1 MAISK
6 STKDNWESEIN
17 KKGGVSIEKQLA
29 VPYTEEDSY
38 AALIKTVDKINYGKI
53 FDEDKESKAMLF
65 GIQQSVMARA
75 LNFKGYAYVEA
86 IGSDASM
93 LYLKVKKANADAII
107 EELFNL
113 FTDILEK
120 DYTKT
125 TTTESLIARTNVKGQ
140 DVETAVYGSDEY
152 NKIRYKNKNRGS
164 TWSGVI
170 TLIVGLVMFLGAA
183 SGNYVLRGTNSSE
196 ALLVV
201 SLLVMAYGGYK
212 IYSAT
217 KSNDAPNT
225 KNPQPV
231 KQNTKTLSEK
241 TSKPETEKRKVQSKT
256 TPKKTSKPE
265 PERKVHSK
273 TTPKKTSK
281 PEPERKVQSKT
292 SPTKTSNNNKT
303 IAIVAIAVI
312 ALIAIIGFGLINSG
326 SDNTYSDSSYNS
338 GQSGFGSSVDL
349 SNTKIIITDAHND
362 KAGWCFVWGYVDPI
376 PADSDYSMLRTY
388 YYDAKGKIITYHD
401 SQINQSS
408 QVGDSYI
415 LDDCDM
421 NHKKVAEVSVTLY
434 DSAHNNVT
442 TATSKVK

>member
-6 STKDNWESEIN
+6 SAKDNWESEIN
-17 KKGGVSIEKQLA
+17 KRGGVSIEKQLA

-241 TSKPETEKRKVQSKT
+241 TSKPE
-256 TPKKTSKPE
+256 
-265 PERKVHSK
+265 PERKVQSK

-338 GQSGFGSSVDL
+338 GQSGFGSSADL
-349 SNTKIIITDAHND
+349 SNTKIIITDAHDN
-362 KAGWCFVWGYVDPI
+362 AGWCFVWGYVDPV

-388 YYDAKGKIITYHD
+388 YYDAKGNIITYHD

>member
-1 MAISK
+1 
-6 STKDNWESEIN
+6 
-17 KKGGVSIEKQLA
+17 
-29 VPYTEEDSY
+29 
-38 AALIKTVDKINYGKI
+38 
-53 FDEDKESKAMLF
+53 
-65 GIQQSVMARA
+65 
-75 LNFKGYAYVEA
+75 
-86 IGSDASM
+86 
-93 LYLKVKKANADAII
+93 
-107 EELFNL
+107 
-113 FTDILEK
+113 
-120 DYTKT
+120 
-125 TTTESLIARTNVKGQ
+125 
-140 DVETAVYGSDEY
+140 
-152 NKIRYKNKNRGS
+152 
-164 TWSGVI
+164 
-170 TLIVGLVMFLGAA
+170 
-183 SGNYVLRGTNSSE
+183 
-196 ALLVV
+196 
-201 SLLVMAYGGYK
+201 MAYGGYK

-241 TSKPETEKRKVQSKT
+241 TSKPEPEKRKVQSKT

-265 PERKVHSK
+265 PEK
-273 TTPKKTSK
+273 
-281 PEPERKVQSKT
+281 RKVQSKT
-292 SPTKTSNNNKT
+292 TPKKTSNNNKT

-338 GQSGFGSSVDL
+338 GQSGFGSSADL
-349 SNTKIIITDAHND
+349 SNTKIIITDAHDN
-362 KAGWCFVWGYVDPI
+362 AGWCFVWGYVDPV

-388 YYDAKGKIITYHD
+388 YYDAKGNIITYHD

>member
-6 STKDNWESEIN
+6 SAKDNWESEIN

-241 TSKPETEKRKVQSKT
+241 TSKPE
-256 TPKKTSKPE
+256 

-312 ALIAIIGFGLINSG
+312 ALIAIIGFGLINSD

-338 GQSGFGSSVDL
+338 GQSGFGSSADL
-349 SNTKIIITDAHND
+349 SNTKIIITDAHDN
-362 KAGWCFVWGYVDPI
+362 AGWCFVWGYVDPV

-388 YYDAKGKIITYHD
+388 YYDAKGNIITYHD

>member
-164 TWSGVI
+164 AWSGVI

-241 TSKPETEKRKVQSKT
+241 TSKPETEKRKVQSET
-256 TPKKTSKPE
+256 TTKAQPE
-265 PERKVHSK
+265 K
-273 TTPKKTSK
+273 
-281 PEPERKVQSKT
+281 RKVQSKT
-292 SPTKTSNNNKT
+292 SPAKTSNNNKT

-338 GQSGFGSSVDL
+338 GQSGFGSSADL
-349 SNTKIIITDAHND
+349 SNTKIIITDAHDN
-362 KAGWCFVWGYVDPI
+362 AGWCFVWGYVDPV

-388 YYDAKGKIITYHD
+388 YYDAKGNIITYHD

-408 QVGDSYI
+408 KVGDSYI

>member
-6 STKDNWESEIN
+6 PTKDNWESEIN

-29 VPYTEEDSY
+29 VPYTEDDSY

-241 TSKPETEKRKVQSKT
+241 TSKPEPEKRKVQSKT
-256 TPKKTSKPE
+256 TPKKTSKL
-265 PERKVHSK
+265 
-273 TTPKKTSK
+273 
-281 PEPERKVQSKT
+281 EPERKVQSKT
-292 SPTKTSNNNKT
+292 TPKKTSNNNKT

-312 ALIAIIGFGLINSG
+312 ALIAIVGFGLINSG
-326 SDNTYSDSSYNS
+326 SDNTYSGSSYNS
-338 GQSGFGSSVDL
+338 GQSGFGSSADL
-349 SNTKIIITDAHND
+349 SNTKIIITDAHDN
-362 KAGWCFVWGYVDPI
+362 AGWCFVWGYVDPV

-388 YYDAKGKIITYHD
+388 YYDAKGNIITYHD

-408 QVGDSYI
+408 KVGDSYI

-421 NHKKVAEVSVTLY
+421 NKKKVAEVSVTLF

-442 TATSKVK
+442 TATYKVK

>member
-17 KKGGVSIEKQLA
+17 KRGGVSIEKQLA

-241 TSKPETEKRKVQSKT
+241 TSKPEPEKRKIQSET
-256 TPKKTSKPE
+256 TTKAQPKK
-265 PERKVHSK
+265 
-273 TTPKKTSK
+273 
-281 PEPERKVQSKT
+281 RKVQSKT
-292 SPTKTSNNNKT
+292 SPAKTSNNNKT

-338 GQSGFGSSVDL
+338 GQSGFGSSADL
-349 SNTKIIITDAHND
+349 SNTKIIITDAHDN
-362 KAGWCFVWGYVDPI
+362 AGWCFVWGYVDPV

-388 YYDAKGKIITYHD
+388 YYDAKGNIITYHD

>member
-29 VPYTEEDSY
+29 VPYTEDDSY

-256 TPKKTSKPE
+256 TPKKTSN
-265 PERKVHSK
+265 
-273 TTPKKTSK
+273 

-338 GQSGFGSSVDL
+338 GQSGFGSSADL
-349 SNTKIIITDAHND
+349 SNTKIIITDAHDN
-362 KAGWCFVWGYVDPI
+362 AGWCFVWGYVDPV

>member
-256 TPKKTSKPE
+256 
-265 PERKVHSK
+265 
-273 TTPKKTSK
+273 
-281 PEPERKVQSKT
+281 

-338 GQSGFGSSVDL
+338 GQSGFGSSADL
-349 SNTKIIITDAHND
+349 SNTKIIITDAHDN
-362 KAGWCFVWGYVDPI
+362 AGWCFVWGYVDPV

-388 YYDAKGKIITYHD
+388 YYDAKGNIITYHD

>member
-29 VPYTEEDSY
+29 VPYTDEDSY

-75 LNFKGYAYVEA
+75 LNFKGYAYVES

-93 LYLKVKKANADAII
+93 LYMKVKKANADAII

-241 TSKPETEKRKVQSKT
+241 TSKPEPEKRKVQSET
-256 TPKKTSKPE
+256 TTKAQPE
-265 PERKVHSK
+265 K
-273 TTPKKTSK
+273 
-281 PEPERKVQSKT
+281 RKVQSKT

-326 SDNTYSDSSYNS
+326 SDNTYSCSSYNS
-338 GQSGFGSSVDL
+338 GQSGFGSSADL
-349 SNTKIIITDAHND
+349 SNTKIIITDAHDNS
-362 KAGWCFVWGYVDPI
+362 GWCFVWGYVDPV

-388 YYDAKGKIITYHD
+388 YYDAKGNIITYHD

>member
-6 STKDNWESEIN
+6 SAKDNWESEIN
-17 KKGGVSIEKQLA
+17 KRGGVSIEKQLA

-241 TSKPETEKRKVQSKT
+241 TSKPEPEKRKVQSETTTKAQPEKRKVQSETTTKAQPEKRKVQSKT
-256 TPKKTSKPE
+256 
-265 PERKVHSK
+265 
-273 TTPKKTSK
+273 
-281 PEPERKVQSKT
+281 
-292 SPTKTSNNNKT
+292 SPAKTSNNNKT
-303 IAIVAIAVI
+303 IAIVAIAAI
-312 ALIAIIGFGLINSG
+312 ALIAIVGFGLINSG

-338 GQSGFGSSVDL
+338 GQSGFGSSADL
-349 SNTKIIITDAHND
+349 SNTKIIITDAHDN
-362 KAGWCFVWGYVDPI
+362 AGWCFVWGYVDPV

-388 YYDAKGKIITYHD
+388 YYDAKGNIITYHD

>member
-164 TWSGVI
+164 AWSGVI

-241 TSKPETEKRKVQSKT
+241 TSKPETEKRKVQSET
-256 TPKKTSKPE
+256 TTKAQPE
-265 PERKVHSK
+265 KRKVQSE
-273 TTPKKTSK
+273 TTTKAQ
-281 PEPERKVQSKT
+281 PEKRKVQSKT
-292 SPTKTSNNNKT
+292 SPAKTSNNNKT

-338 GQSGFGSSVDL
+338 GQPGFGSSADL
-349 SNTKIIITDAHND
+349 SNTKIIITDAHDN
-362 KAGWCFVWGYVDPI
+362 AGWCFVWGYVDPV

-388 YYDAKGKIITYHD
+388 YYDAKGNIITYHD

-408 QVGDSYI
+408 KVGDSYI

>member
-241 TSKPETEKRKVQSKT
+241 TSKPE
-256 TPKKTSKPE
+256 
-265 PERKVHSK
+265 PERKVQSK

-312 ALIAIIGFGLINSG
+312 ALIAIVGFGLINSG

-338 GQSGFGSSVDL
+338 GQSGFGSSADL
-349 SNTKIIITDAHND
+349 SNTKIIITDAHDN
-362 KAGWCFVWGYVDPI
+362 AGWCFVWGYVDPV

-388 YYDAKGKIITYHD
+388 YYDAKGNIITYHD

>member
-152 NKIRYKNKNRGS
+152 NKNRYKNKNRGS
-164 TWSGVI
+164 AWSGVI

-241 TSKPETEKRKVQSKT
+241 TSKPEPEKRKIQSETTTKAQPEKRKVQSETTTKAQPEKRKVQSKT
-256 TPKKTSKPE
+256 
-265 PERKVHSK
+265 
-273 TTPKKTSK
+273 
-281 PEPERKVQSKT
+281 
-292 SPTKTSNNNKT
+292 SPAKTSNNNKT
-303 IAIVAIAVI
+303 IAIVAIAAI
-312 ALIAIIGFGLINSG
+312 ALIAIVGFGLINSG

-338 GQSGFGSSVDL
+338 GQSGFGSSADL

-415 LDDCDM
+415 LDGCDVDK
-421 NHKKVAEVSVTLY
+421 KKVSEVSVTLY

>member
-6 STKDNWESEIN
+6 SAKDNWESEIN

-241 TSKPETEKRKVQSKT
+241 TSKPEPEKRKVQSETTTKAQPEKRKVQSKT
-256 TPKKTSKPE
+256 
-265 PERKVHSK
+265 
-273 TTPKKTSK
+273 
-281 PEPERKVQSKT
+281 
-292 SPTKTSNNNKT
+292 SPAKTSNNNKT
-303 IAIVAIAVI
+303 IAIVAIAAI
-312 ALIAIIGFGLINSG
+312 ALIAIVGFGLINSG

-338 GQSGFGSSVDL
+338 GQPGFGSSVDL
-349 SNTKIIITDAHND
+349 SNTKIMITDAHND

-415 LDDCDM
+415 LDGCDVDK
-421 NHKKVAEVSVTLY
+421 KKVAEVSVTLY

>member
-164 TWSGVI
+164 AWSGVI

-241 TSKPETEKRKVQSKT
+241 TSKPETEKRKVQSET
-256 TPKKTSKPE
+256 TTKAQPE
-265 PERKVHSK
+265 KRKVQSE
-273 TTPKKTSK
+273 TTTKAQ
-281 PEPERKVQSKT
+281 PEKRKVQSKT
-292 SPTKTSNNNKT
+292 SPAKTSNNNKT

-338 GQSGFGSSVDL
+338 GQSGFGSSADL
-349 SNTKIIITDAHND
+349 SNTKIIITDAHDN
-362 KAGWCFVWGYVDPI
+362 AGWCFVWGYVDPV

-388 YYDAKGKIITYHD
+388 YYDAKGNIITYHD

-408 QVGDSYI
+408 KVGDSYI

>member
-17 KKGGVSIEKQLA
+17 KRGGVSIEKQLA

-65 GIQQSVMARA
+65 GIQQSVVARA

-241 TSKPETEKRKVQSKT
+241 TSKPEPEKRKVQSETTTKAQPEKRKVQSKT
-256 TPKKTSKPE
+256 
-265 PERKVHSK
+265 
-273 TTPKKTSK
+273 
-281 PEPERKVQSKT
+281 
-292 SPTKTSNNNKT
+292 SPAKTSNNNKT
-303 IAIVAIAVI
+303 IAIVAIAAI
-312 ALIAIIGFGLINSG
+312 ALIAIVGFGLINSG

-338 GQSGFGSSVDL
+338 GQSGFGSSSDL
-349 SNTKIIITDAHND
+349 SNTKIIITDAHDN
-362 KAGWCFVWGYVDPI
+362 AGWCFVWGYVDPI

-415 LDDCDM
+415 LDGCDVDK
-421 NHKKVAEVSVTLY
+421 KKVAEVSVTLY

>member
-6 STKDNWESEIN
+6 SAKDNWESEIN
-17 KKGGVSIEKQLA
+17 KRGGVSIEKQLA

-256 TPKKTSKPE
+256 TPKKTSN
-265 PERKVHSK
+265 
-273 TTPKKTSK
+273 

-338 GQSGFGSSVDL
+338 GQSGFGSSADL
-349 SNTKIIITDAHND
+349 SNTKIIITDAHDN
-362 KAGWCFVWGYVDPI
+362 AGWCFVWGYVDPV

-388 YYDAKGKIITYHD
+388 YYDAKGNIITYHD

>member
-6 STKDNWESEIN
+6 SAKDNWESEIN
-17 KKGGVSIEKQLA
+17 KRGGVSIEKQLA

-65 GIQQSVMARA
+65 GIQQSVVARA

-217 KSNDAPNT
+217 KSNDTPNT

-241 TSKPETEKRKVQSKT
+241 TSKPEPEKRKVQSETTTKAQPEKRKVQSKT
-256 TPKKTSKPE
+256 
-265 PERKVHSK
+265 
-273 TTPKKTSK
+273 
-281 PEPERKVQSKT
+281 
-292 SPTKTSNNNKT
+292 SPAKTSNNNKT
-303 IAIVAIAVI
+303 IAIVAIAAI
-312 ALIAIIGFGLINSG
+312 ALIAIVGFGLINSG

-338 GQSGFGSSVDL
+338 GQPGFGSSVDL
-349 SNTKIIITDAHND
+349 SNTKIMITDAHND

-415 LDDCDM
+415 LDGCDVDK
-421 NHKKVAEVSVTLY
+421 KKVAEVSVTLY

>member
-17 KKGGVSIEKQLA
+17 KRGGVSIEKQLA

-241 TSKPETEKRKVQSKT
+241 TSKPEPERKVQSKT

-265 PERKVHSK
+265 PERKVQSK
-273 TTPKKTSK
+273 TT
-281 PEPERKVQSKT
+281 
-292 SPTKTSNNNKT
+292 PTKTSNNNKT

-312 ALIAIIGFGLINSG
+312 ALIAIVGFGLINSG

-338 GQSGFGSSVDL
+338 GQSGFGSSADL
-349 SNTKIIITDAHND
+349 SNTKIIITDAHDN
-362 KAGWCFVWGYVDPI
+362 AGWCFVWGYVDPV

-388 YYDAKGKIITYHD
+388 YYDAKGNIITYHD

>member
-6 STKDNWESEIN
+6 SAKDNWESEIN
-17 KKGGVSIEKQLA
+17 KRGGVSIEKQLA

-65 GIQQSVMARA
+65 GIQQSVVARA

-217 KSNDAPNT
+217 KSNDVPNT

-241 TSKPETEKRKVQSKT
+241 TSKPETEKRKVQ
-256 TPKKTSKPE
+256 
-265 PERKVHSK
+265 SK

-338 GQSGFGSSVDL
+338 GQSGFGSSADL
-349 SNTKIIITDAHND
+349 SNTKIIITDAHDN
-362 KAGWCFVWGYVDPI
+362 AGWCFVWGYVDPV

-388 YYDAKGKIITYHD
+388 YYDAKGNIITYHD

>member
-29 VPYTEEDSY
+29 VPYTEDDSY

-241 TSKPETEKRKVQSKT
+241 TSKPEPEKRKVQSKT

-265 PERKVHSK
+265 PEKRKVKSE
-273 TTPKKTSK
+273 TTPK
-281 PEPERKVQSKT
+281 
-292 SPTKTSNNNKT
+292 KTSNNNKT

-312 ALIAIIGFGLINSG
+312 ALIAIVGFGLINSG
-326 SDNTYSDSSYNS
+326 SDNTYSGSSYNS
-338 GQSGFGSSVDL
+338 GQSGFGSSADL
-349 SNTKIIITDAHND
+349 SNTKIIITDAHDN
-362 KAGWCFVWGYVDPI
+362 AGWCFVWGYVDPV

-388 YYDAKGKIITYHD
+388 YYDAKGNIITYHD

-408 QVGDSYI
+408 KVGDSYI

-421 NHKKVAEVSVTLY
+421 NKKKVAEVSVTLF

-442 TATSKVK
+442 TATYKVK

>member
-17 KKGGVSIEKQLA
+17 KRGGVSIEKQLA

-38 AALIKTVDKINYGKI
+38 AALIRTVTKINYGKI
-53 FDEDKESKAMLF
+53 FNEDKESKAMLF

-241 TSKPETEKRKVQSKT
+241 TSKPEPEKRKVQSKT

-265 PERKVHSK
+265 PEKRKVKSE
-273 TTPKKTSK
+273 TTPK
-281 PEPERKVQSKT
+281 
-292 SPTKTSNNNKT
+292 KTSNNNKT

-312 ALIAIIGFGLINSG
+312 ALIAIVGFGLINSG
-326 SDNTYSDSSYNS
+326 SDNTYSGSSYNS
-338 GQSGFGSSVDL
+338 GQSGFGSSADL
-349 SNTKIIITDAHND
+349 SNTKIIITDAHDN
-362 KAGWCFVWGYVDPI
+362 AGWCFVWGYVDPV

-388 YYDAKGKIITYHD
+388 YYDAKGNIITYHD

-408 QVGDSYI
+408 KVGDSYI

-421 NHKKVAEVSVTLY
+421 NKKKVAEVSVTLF

-442 TATSKVK
+442 TATYKVK

>member
-241 TSKPETEKRKVQSKT
+241 TSKPE
-256 TPKKTSKPE
+256 

-292 SPTKTSNNNKT
+292 SPAKTSNNNKT

-312 ALIAIIGFGLINSG
+312 ALIAIIGFGLINSD

-338 GQSGFGSSVDL
+338 GQSGFGSSADL
-349 SNTKIIITDAHND
+349 SNTKIIITDAHDN
-362 KAGWCFVWGYVDPI
+362 AGWCFVWGYVDPV

-388 YYDAKGKIITYHD
+388 YYDAKGNIITYHD

-442 TATSKVK
+442 TATYKVK

>member
-241 TSKPETEKRKVQSKT
+241 TSKPEPEKRKVQSKT
-256 TPKKTSKPE
+256 TPKKTSKL
-265 PERKVHSK
+265 
-273 TTPKKTSK
+273 
-281 PEPERKVQSKT
+281 EPERKVQSKT
-292 SPTKTSNNNKT
+292 TPKKTSNNNKT

-312 ALIAIIGFGLINSG
+312 ALIAIVGFGLINSG
-326 SDNTYSDSSYNS
+326 SDNTYSGSSYNS
-338 GQSGFGSSVDL
+338 GQSGFGSSADL
-349 SNTKIIITDAHND
+349 SNTKIIITDAHDN
-362 KAGWCFVWGYVDPI
+362 AGWCFVWGYVDPV

-388 YYDAKGKIITYHD
+388 YYDAKGNIITYHD

-408 QVGDSYI
+408 KVGDSYI

-421 NHKKVAEVSVTLY
+421 NKKKVAEVSVTLF

-442 TATSKVK
+442 TATYKVK

>member
-17 KKGGVSIEKQLA
+17 KRGGVSIEKQLA
-29 VPYTEEDSY
+29 VPYTEDDSY

-164 TWSGVI
+164 AWSGVI

-241 TSKPETEKRKVQSKT
+241 TSKPEPEKRKVQSKT
-256 TPKKTSKPE
+256 TPKKTSKL
-265 PERKVHSK
+265 
-273 TTPKKTSK
+273 
-281 PEPERKVQSKT
+281 EPERKVQSKT
-292 SPTKTSNNNKT
+292 TPKKTSNNNKT

-312 ALIAIIGFGLINSG
+312 ALIAIVGFGLINSG
-326 SDNTYSDSSYNS
+326 SDNTYSGSSYNS
-338 GQSGFGSSVDL
+338 GQSGFGSSADL
-349 SNTKIIITDAHND
+349 SNTKIIITDAHDN
-362 KAGWCFVWGYVDPI
+362 AGWCFVWGYVDPV

-388 YYDAKGKIITYHD
+388 YYDAKGNIITYHD

-408 QVGDSYI
+408 KVGDSYI

-421 NHKKVAEVSVTLY
+421 NKKKVAEVSVTLF

-442 TATSKVK
+442 TATYKVK

>member
-241 TSKPETEKRKVQSKT
+241 TSKPEPEKRKVQSETTTKAQPEKRKVQSKT
-256 TPKKTSKPE
+256 
-265 PERKVHSK
+265 
-273 TTPKKTSK
+273 
-281 PEPERKVQSKT
+281 
-292 SPTKTSNNNKT
+292 SPAKTSNNNKT

-338 GQSGFGSSVDL
+338 GQSGFGSSADL
-349 SNTKIIITDAHND
+349 SNTKIIITDAHDN
-362 KAGWCFVWGYVDPI
+362 AGWCFVWGYVDPV

-388 YYDAKGKIITYHD
+388 YYDAKGNIITYHD

>member
-17 KKGGVSIEKQLA
+17 KRGGVSIEKQLA

-241 TSKPETEKRKVQSKT
+241 TSKPEPERKVQSKT
-256 TPKKTSKPE
+256 TPK
-265 PERKVHSK
+265 
-273 TTPKKTSK
+273 
-281 PEPERKVQSKT
+281 
-292 SPTKTSNNNKT
+292 KTSNNNKT

-312 ALIAIIGFGLINSG
+312 ALIAIVGFGLINSG

-338 GQSGFGSSVDL
+338 GQSGFGSSADL
-349 SNTKIIITDAHND
+349 SNTKIIITDAHDN
-362 KAGWCFVWGYVDPI
+362 AGWCFVWGYVDPV

-388 YYDAKGKIITYHD
+388 YYDAKGNIITYHD

>member
-1 MAISK
+1 M
-6 STKDNWESEIN
+6 
-17 KKGGVSIEKQLA
+17 
-29 VPYTEEDSY
+29 
-38 AALIKTVDKINYGKI
+38 
-53 FDEDKESKAMLF
+53 
-65 GIQQSVMARA
+65 
-75 LNFKGYAYVEA
+75 
-86 IGSDASM
+86 
-93 LYLKVKKANADAII
+93 
-107 EELFNL
+107 
-113 FTDILEK
+113 
-120 DYTKT
+120 
-125 TTTESLIARTNVKGQ
+125 
-140 DVETAVYGSDEY
+140 
-152 NKIRYKNKNRGS
+152 
-164 TWSGVI
+164 
-170 TLIVGLVMFLGAA
+170 
-183 SGNYVLRGTNSSE
+183 LRGTNSSE

-273 TTPKKTSK
+273 TTPKKTSN

-338 GQSGFGSSVDL
+338 GQSGFGSSADL
-349 SNTKIIITDAHND
+349 SNTKIIITDAHDN
-362 KAGWCFVWGYVDPI
+362 AGWCFVWGYVDPV

-388 YYDAKGKIITYHD
+388 YYDAKGNIITYHD
-401 SQINQSS
+401 SQI
-408 QVGDSYI
+408 
-415 LDDCDM
+415 
-421 NHKKVAEVSVTLY
+421 KKVAEVSVTLY

>member
-241 TSKPETEKRKVQSKT
+241 TSKPEPEKRKIQSETTTKAQPEKRKVQSKT
-256 TPKKTSKPE
+256 
-265 PERKVHSK
+265 
-273 TTPKKTSK
+273 
-281 PEPERKVQSKT
+281 
-292 SPTKTSNNNKT
+292 SPAKTSNNNKT

-338 GQSGFGSSVDL
+338 GQSGFGSSSDL
-349 SNTKIIITDAHND
+349 SNTKIIITDAHDN
-362 KAGWCFVWGYVDPI
+362 AGWCFVWGYVDPV

-388 YYDAKGKIITYHD
+388 YYDAKGNIITYHD

>member
-17 KKGGVSIEKQLA
+17 KRGGVSIEKQLA

-75 LNFKGYAYVEA
+75 LNFKGYAYVES

-93 LYLKVKKANADAII
+93 LYMKVKKANADAII

-241 TSKPETEKRKVQSKT
+241 TSKPEPEKRKVQSETTTKAQPEKRKVQSETTTKAQPEKRKVQSKT
-256 TPKKTSKPE
+256 
-265 PERKVHSK
+265 
-273 TTPKKTSK
+273 
-281 PEPERKVQSKT
+281 
-292 SPTKTSNNNKT
+292 SPAKTSNNNKT
-303 IAIVAIAVI
+303 IAIVAIAAI
-312 ALIAIIGFGLINSG
+312 ALIAIVGFGLINSG

-338 GQSGFGSSVDL
+338 GQPGFGSSVDL
-349 SNTKIIITDAHND
+349 SNTKIMITDAHND

-415 LDDCDM
+415 LDGCDVDK
-421 NHKKVAEVSVTLY
+421 KKVAEVSVTLY

>member
-17 KKGGVSIEKQLA
+17 KRGGVSIEKQLA

-241 TSKPETEKRKVQSKT
+241 TSKPEPEKRKIQSET
-256 TPKKTSKPE
+256 TTKAQPKK
-265 PERKVHSK
+265 
-273 TTPKKTSK
+273 
-281 PEPERKVQSKT
+281 RKVQSKT
-292 SPTKTSNNNKT
+292 SPAKTSNNNKT

-338 GQSGFGSSVDL
+338 GQSGFGSSADL
-349 SNTKIIITDAHND
+349 SNTKIIITDAHDN
-362 KAGWCFVWGYVDPI
+362 AGWCFVWGYVDPV

-388 YYDAKGKIITYHD
+388 YYDAKGNIITYHD

-442 TATSKVK
+442 TATAKVK

>member
-17 KKGGVSIEKQLA
+17 KRGGVSIEKQLA

-75 LNFKGYAYVEA
+75 LNFKGYAYVES

-241 TSKPETEKRKVQSKT
+241 TSKPE
-256 TPKKTSKPE
+256 

-292 SPTKTSNNNKT
+292 SPAKTSNNNKT

-312 ALIAIIGFGLINSG
+312 ALIAIIGFGLINSD

-338 GQSGFGSSVDL
+338 GQSGFGSSADL
-349 SNTKIIITDAHND
+349 SNTKIIITDAHDN
-362 KAGWCFVWGYVDPI
+362 AGWCFVWGYVDPV

-388 YYDAKGKIITYHD
+388 YYDAKGNIITYHD

>member
-241 TSKPETEKRKVQSKT
+241 TSKPE
-256 TPKKTSKPE
+256 

-292 SPTKTSNNNKT
+292 SPAKTSNNNKT

-338 GQSGFGSSVDL
+338 GQSGFGSSADL
-349 SNTKIIITDAHND
+349 SNTKIIITDAHDN
-362 KAGWCFVWGYVDPI
+362 AGWCFVWGYVDPV

-388 YYDAKGKIITYHD
+388 YYDAKGNIITYHD

>member
-256 TPKKTSKPE
+256 TPKKTSN
-265 PERKVHSK
+265 
-273 TTPKKTSK
+273 

-312 ALIAIIGFGLINSG
+312 ALIAIIGFGLINSC

-338 GQSGFGSSVDL
+338 GQSGFGSSADL
-349 SNTKIIITDAHND
+349 SNTKIIITDAHDN
-362 KAGWCFVWGYVDPI
+362 AGWCFVWGYVDPV

-388 YYDAKGKIITYHD
+388 YYDAKGNIITYHD

-442 TATSKVK
+442 TATYKVK

>member
-93 LYLKVKKANADAII
+93 LYLKVKKANANAII

-152 NKIRYKNKNRGS
+152 NKNRYKNKNRGS

-273 TTPKKTSK
+273 TTPKKTSN

-338 GQSGFGSSVDL
+338 GQPGFGSSVDL
-349 SNTKIIITDAHND
+349 SNTKIMITDAHND

-388 YYDAKGKIITYHD
+388 YYDAKGNIITYHD

>member
-241 TSKPETEKRKVQSKT
+241 TSKPEPERKVQSKT

-265 PERKVHSK
+265 PERKVH
-273 TTPKKTSK
+273 
-281 PEPERKVQSKT
+281 SKT

-312 ALIAIIGFGLINSG
+312 ALIAIVGFGLINSG

-338 GQSGFGSSVDL
+338 GQSGFGSSADL
-349 SNTKIIITDAHND
+349 SNTKIIITDAHDN
-362 KAGWCFVWGYVDPI
+362 AGWCFVWGYVDPV

-388 YYDAKGKIITYHD
+388 YYDAKGNIITYHD

-442 TATSKVK
+442 TATYKVK

>member
-75 LNFKGYAYVEA
+75 LNFKGYAYVES

-93 LYLKVKKANADAII
+93 LYLKVKKANANAII

-241 TSKPETEKRKVQSKT
+241 TSKPEPEKRKVQSETTTKAQPEKRKVQSKT
-256 TPKKTSKPE
+256 
-265 PERKVHSK
+265 
-273 TTPKKTSK
+273 
-281 PEPERKVQSKT
+281 
-292 SPTKTSNNNKT
+292 SPAKTSNNNKT
-303 IAIVAIAVI
+303 IAIVAIAAI
-312 ALIAIIGFGLINSG
+312 ALIAIVGFGLINSG

-338 GQSGFGSSVDL
+338 GQPGFGSSVDL

-415 LDDCDM
+415 LDGCDVDK
-421 NHKKVAEVSVTLY
+421 KKVAEVSVTLY

>member
-17 KKGGVSIEKQLA
+17 KRGGVSIEKQLA

-241 TSKPETEKRKVQSKT
+241 TSKPEPEKRKVQSKT
-256 TPKKTSKPE
+256 TTKKTSKP
-265 PERKVHSK
+265 K
-273 TTPKKTSK
+273 T
-281 PEPERKVQSKT
+281 ERKVQSKT

-338 GQSGFGSSVDL
+338 GQSGFGSSADL
-349 SNTKIIITDAHND
+349 SNTKIIITDAHDN
-362 KAGWCFVWGYVDPI
+362 AGWCFVWGYVDPV

-388 YYDAKGKIITYHD
+388 YYDAKGNIITYHD

>member
-17 KKGGVSIEKQLA
+17 KRGGVSIEKQLA

-241 TSKPETEKRKVQSKT
+241 TSKPEPEKRKIQSET
-256 TPKKTSKPE
+256 TTKAQPKK
-265 PERKVHSK
+265 
-273 TTPKKTSK
+273 
-281 PEPERKVQSKT
+281 RKVQSKT
-292 SPTKTSNNNKT
+292 SPAKTSNNNKT

-338 GQSGFGSSVDL
+338 GQSGFGSSADL
-349 SNTKIIITDAHND
+349 SNTKIIITDAHDN
-362 KAGWCFVWGYVDPI
+362 AGWCFVWGYVDPI

-388 YYDAKGKIITYHD
+388 YYDAKGNIITYHD

-442 TATSKVK
+442 TATYKVK